1 MGERGRGGGAGQGRA
16 GRGRHPPYL
25 LSPPFARSMLSY
37 MEGSSVT
44 KNASEKKINSLSD
57 FMAQATDAD
66 VLQVTLSS
74 HFPHF
79 PLMYLALFKHFV
91 PRRPSTRPR

>member
-1 MGERGRGGGAGQGRA
+1 MSEARGRGRAGQGRA

-25 LSPPFARSMLSY
+25 LPPPIHRSMLSY

-79 PLMYLALFKHFV
+79 PLMYLALFKHCV